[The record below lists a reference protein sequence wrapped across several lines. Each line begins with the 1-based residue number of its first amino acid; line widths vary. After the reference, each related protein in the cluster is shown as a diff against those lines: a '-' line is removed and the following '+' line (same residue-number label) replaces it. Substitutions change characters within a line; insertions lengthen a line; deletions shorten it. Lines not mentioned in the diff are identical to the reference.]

1 MPEIVVSV
9 LNDKK
14 ELVNLTINSKQD
26 HKLPGH
32 AKLKHGIS
40 RPVWLIKHENVVF
53 DKDKDLLGRGNFCNV
68 YKGIYNRPPD
78 EKIVVAVKICHEGS
92 ASRGFQETK
101 EARDQML
108 SEAQMM
114 SYYVHSHVIEV
125 AYFFASAVHVPV
137 LPLIFG

>member
-1 MPEIVVSV
+1 MKMIFKLIQKPSNYKK
-9 LNDKK
+9 LN
-14 ELVNLTINSKQD
+14 LLQ
-26 HKLPGH
+26 
-32 AKLKHGIS
+32 
-40 RPVWLIKHENVVF
+40 
-53 DKDKDLLGRGNFCNV
+53 DLLGRGNFCNV

-114 SYYVHSHVIEV
+114 SYYVHSHVIE
-125 AYFFASAVHVPV
+125 
-137 LPLIFG
+137 